1 MNIANLEKELVYM
14 IYFKGSLPENFTR
27 KILFDGKILLVVCTN
42 GSIIFC
48 QNLKTKK
55 VYYDLSRGGVAI

>member
-1 MNIANLEKELVYM
+1 MNVSNLEKEIAYL

-27 KILFDGKILLVVCTN
+27 KILFEGKILLVVCTN

-55 VYYDLSRGGVAI
+55 VYYDIATGGIAI